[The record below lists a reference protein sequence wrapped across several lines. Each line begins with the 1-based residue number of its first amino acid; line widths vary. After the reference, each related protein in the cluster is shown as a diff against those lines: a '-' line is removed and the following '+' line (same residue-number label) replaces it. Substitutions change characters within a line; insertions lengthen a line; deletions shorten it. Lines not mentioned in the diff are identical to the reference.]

1 MAFHSLLS
9 QGMCP
14 QYYNSLSPV
23 SGYLLGDVEAQSVH
37 DVSEEEEV
45 DLALAIPVVDVTDVL
60 DLCTGHDQLVS
71 SAQRLPSKAE
81 QREC

>member
-1 MAFHSLLS
+1 MSE
-9 QGMCP
+9 
-14 QYYNSLSPV
+14 

-60 DLCTGHDQLVS
+60 DLCTGHEQLVS
-71 SAQRLPSKAE
+71 SAQSSA
-81 QREC
+81 